1 MAIAD
6 LDRALAG
13 ARRVLLDSSTLI
25 AYHSPHEDVHHLAH
39 HLLSRI
45 EDTGD
50 RLTGYL
56 SAVSAM
62 ELLVRPIKAGNPAL
76 TFMHTFLNSFPNLT
90 VLPVDLEV
98 AMQAATLRAMS
109 TVKSPDALIIAS
121 GLLANCDAI
130 VFNDEAWGK
139 SIQPHFRRFKWLYL
153 KAFG

>member
-1 MAIAD
+1 MAVAD

-13 ARRVLLDSSTLI
+13 AGRVLLDSSTLI
-25 AYHSPHEDVHHLAH
+25 AFHSPNEDVHHLAH
-39 HLLSRI
+39 HLLVRI
-45 EDTGD
+45 EDNAD
-50 RLTGYL
+50 HLTGYL

-90 VLPVDLEV
+90 ILPVDLEV
-98 AMQAATLRAMS
+98 AIQAATLRAI
-109 TVKSPDALIIAS
+109 TAIKAPDALIVAS

-153 KAFG
+153 KTFR